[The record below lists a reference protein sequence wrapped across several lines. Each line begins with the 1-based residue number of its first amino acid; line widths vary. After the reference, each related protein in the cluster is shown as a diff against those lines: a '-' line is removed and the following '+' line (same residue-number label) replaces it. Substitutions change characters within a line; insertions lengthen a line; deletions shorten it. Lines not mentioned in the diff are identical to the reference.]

1 MIKMFQ
7 RRCLSPS
14 AWPGLWAAEVGLA
27 RTRHTGE
34 WRMSIENQLGFL
46 IVVTTHPLVIIDI

>member
-1 MIKMFQ
+1 MIKMCR
-7 RRCLSPS
+7 RRCLSQM
-14 AWPGLWAAEVGLA
+14 AWPGLWAAEVALA

-46 IVVTTHPLVIIDI
+46 IVVTTHLS